1 MLVVGE
7 RINSSIK
14 KIEAAIQDK
23 DTELIK
29 TEAKS
34 QLDAGAHVIDL
45 NAGAF
50 LRSEPEDLVWLI
62 QTVRQL
68 ENEQMLIAIDS
79 ANPKAIMAG
88 LEEWQSKSKI
98 TLDTKPIVNSV
109 TAEKEKMDSVMPL
122 VKKYNARLVGLCMDQ
137 HGIPDGP
144 EKRLELGAK
153 IITTAK
159 EYEIKI
165 KDLYLDP
172 LVLPVSTDTKKGQI
186 ALDTLKL
193 IKESYP
199 EVNTIIGLSNISY
212 GLPVK
217 PLLNQTFMVLAM
229 SVGLN
234 AAILNPLDKRLMS
247 MIKAV
252 DVILGNDDYCMNYIK
267 AFRAG
272 ELSD

>member
-1 MLVVGE
+1 VLVIGE

-23 DTELIK
+23 NTDLIK
-29 TEAKS
+29 NEAKS

-50 LRSEPEDLVWLI
+50 LRSESEYLVWLI
-62 QTVRQL
+62 QTVFML
-68 ENEQMLIAIDS
+68 DKEQMLIAIDS
-79 ANPKAIMAG
+79 ANPEAIAAG
-88 LEEWQSKSKI
+88 LEEIQSKSKI
-98 TLDTKPIVNSV
+98 TKDAKPIVNSV

-122 VKKYNARLVGLCMDQ
+122 VKKYNAQLVGLCMDQ
-137 HGIPDGP
+137 HGIPDEP
-144 EKRLELGAK
+144 ERRLDLGTE
-153 IITTAK
+153 IINTAK
-159 EYEIKI
+159 EYEIPLN
-165 KDLYLDP
+165 DLYLDP
-172 LVLPVSTDTKKGQI
+172 LVLPVSTDTKKGRI
-186 ALDTLKL
+186 TIDTLKL
-193 IKESYP
+193 IKGSYP
-199 EVNTIIGLSNISY
+199 AVNTIIGLSNISY

-234 AAILNPLDKRLMS
+234 AAILNPLDMRLIS
-247 MIKAV
+247 MIKAA
-252 DVILGNDDYCMNYIK
+252 DVILGNDDYCLNYIK